1 MKEIEEVTNKWKDN
15 SVFIVHGLEELM
27 LLKCPHYPKQS
38 TDLIQFLSKFKWQFS
53 QKQNR
58 QFCNSY
64 RNTKEPR

>member
-53 QKQNR
+53 QK
-58 QFCNSY
+58 
-64 RNTKEPR
+64 